1 MPAVEVP
8 VRVCPKKSFVP
19 ARDYL
24 CESRG
29 SVGFAGAPDLDDG
42 VVGEGEVVVEE
53 MFLPDDGGE
62 EMRVYFGNGV
72 VYERLEMGAEF
83 GDGHVVC
90 VCVYFVAAEME
101 EGGVV

>member
-1 MPAVEVP
+1 M
-8 VRVCPKKSFVP
+8 RICPEKSFVP

-24 CESRG
+24 CEGGRTT
-29 SVGFAGAPDLDDG
+29 GFSCAPDLDDG

-62 EMRVYFGNGV
+62 EMRVYVGNGV
-72 VYERLEMGAEF
+72 VYERLKMWAEF
-83 GDGHVVC
+83 GDGHVVR